1 MCRRKA
7 GWTLSALVFLSI
19 IPAEAQAQK
28 AQKIFIDADAEG
40 LEGIFNFDYQ
50 SNVIRA
56 IRWNET
62 IKIMTG
68 EVNAA
73 IDGLFAGGAT
83 EVVVAD
89 LHSGGQTLSAR
100 DIDRRAHL
108 LGGGF
113 NHPLEQTE
121 QGPPYSAYVFIGYHP
136 MAGADKGVLSHG
148 YSLSEIQNIWMN
160 NMLVGEVGARTMYA
174 GAKGIPVIMVS
185 GDAAVCDEL
194 HRLVPK
200 AECAV
205 VKWGVS
211 RTAGFTLSHPAACSL
226 IRETARRAITRL
238 GEIQPYR
245 IEGPVELKVELTT
258 EGVDTFSIQPQ
269 DGVKQLDE
277 RTWLFRGK
285 NFIDA
290 FLKFVVF

>member
-1 MCRRKA
+1 MKA
-7 GWTLSALVFLSI
+7 LDRIACAVTVAVALTWPVSAY
-19 IPAEAQAQK
+19 AQTSAPK
-28 AQKIFIDADAEG
+28 KVFIDADAEG
-40 LEGIFNFDYQ
+40 LEGIFNFNYQ

-83 EVVVAD
+83 EVVVED

-100 DIDRRAHL
+100 DIDQRARL
-108 LGGGF
+108 MAGGVVD
-113 NHPLEQTE
+113 PLEE
-121 QGPPYSAYVFIGYHP
+121 DSSYSAYVFIGYHP
-136 MAGADKGVLSHG
+136 MAGAEKGVLSHG
-148 YSLSEIQNIWMN
+148 YSLTEIQNIWMN
-160 NMLVGEVGARTMYA
+160 NMLVGELGARTMYA

-185 GDAAVCDEL
+185 GDEAVCEEL

-226 IRETARRAITRL
+226 IRQTARRAMSRM

-245 IEGPVELKVELTT
+245 IEGPVELKLELTT
-258 EGVDTFSIQPQ
+258 EGVDTWFVQPQ

-277 RTWLFRGK
+277 RTWLFQGK
-285 NFIDA
+285 NFIEA
-290 FLKFVVF
+290 FLKFQSF

>member
-1 MCRRKA
+1 VKA
-7 GWTLSALVFLSI
+7 LDRVACAVTVATALTWPLSAY
-19 IPAEAQAQK
+19 AQTSASQRV
-28 AQKIFIDADAEG
+28 FIDADAEG

-50 SNVIRA
+50 SDVIRA

-68 EVNAA
+68 EINAA

-83 EVVVAD
+83 EVVVED

-100 DIDRRAHL
+100 DIDQRARL
-108 LGGGF
+108 MAGGVVD
-113 NHPLEQTE
+113 PLEE
-121 QGPPYSAYVFIGYHP
+121 DSSYSAYVFIGYHP
-136 MAGADKGVLSHG
+136 MAGAEKGVLSHG
-148 YSLSEIQNIWMN
+148 YSLTEIQNIWMN

-185 GDAAVCDEL
+185 GDAAVCEEL
-194 HRLVPK
+194 HQLVPK

-226 IRETARRAITRL
+226 IRETARRAMGRL
-238 GEIQPYR
+238 PEIQPYR
-245 IEGPVELKVELTT
+245 IDGPVELKLELTT
-258 EGVDTFSIQPQ
+258 EGVDTWFVQPQ

-277 RTWLFRGK
+277 RTWLFQGK
-285 NFIDA
+285 NFIEA
-290 FLKFVVF
+290 FLKFQSF